1 MSSKKES
8 KTCHVRRPSQ
18 RSLCASRENFYLL
31 KQTVTTNNFDILG
44 SL

>member
-18 RSLCASRENFYLL
+18 VRSVASRENFHLL
-31 KQTVTTNNFDILG
+31 KETVTTNNFDIVG

>member
-8 KTCHVRRPSQ
+8 KICHVRRPSQ

-31 KQTVTTNNFDILG
+31 KETVTTNNFDILG